1 MNNITVLDSNELTS
15 FTNDS
20 NKYAMKCV
28 QVMDEWGNGELF
40 DERALIERGRI
51 ATQYAV
57 ASIYELGRVLI
68 ILKELVER
76 GRFIDIVESE
86 FGITIR
92 SAQTYMVAVRRFAT
106 AEMKRVQSKLTS
118 LGQTKLLV
126 LFAEATD
133 EDLIELADGGELNG
147 MTLDDI
153 DRMTRNELRT
163 ALKTSRE
170 ETEDAR
176 KVSAGKD
183 EKLNDLAEQLEQ
195 AHRKTKKI
203 PPVDVAQ
210 EIKLIMGAHEAAAL
224 SQIYQ
229 MREVC
234 QQLIEHGQIHH
245 MDHTP
250 AMVGRIN
257 QIIRACESL
266 RETYHLPQEAP
277 TDEVPAWVKA
287 MQNESKD
294 A

>member
-1 MNNITVLDSNELTS
+1 MTDIEILDGDEPASYSQDT
-15 FTNDS
+15 
-20 NKYAMKCV
+20 NKYALKCV
-28 QVMDEWGNGELF
+28 QVMDEWGNGEIF
-40 DERALIERGRI
+40 DERALIERGRM
-51 ATQYAV
+51 AAHYAV

-68 ILKELVER
+68 ILKELVEY
-76 GRFIDIVESE
+76 GRFTQIIENE
-86 FGITIR
+86 FGITKR
-92 SAQTYMVAVRRFAT
+92 SAQRYMLSVRRFQT
-106 AEMKRVQSKLTS
+106 KEMKRVQDKLTT

-133 EDLIELADGGELNG
+133 DELVEFADGGQINGIDYDEAEHMTHKELVA
-147 MTLDDI
+147 
-153 DRMTRNELRT
+153 
-163 ALKTSRE
+163 ALKASRE

-195 AHRKTKKI
+195 ARRKTKKI
-203 PPVDVAQ
+203 APVDVAQ

-250 AMVGRIN
+250 AMVGSIN

-287 MQNESKD
+287 MQEEDK